1 MRKKTLVFAMLLCG
15 FLSSAEQKLIQKNL
29 QVDGVKRTF
38 YIYRPEK
45 AKTDHKLP
53 LVLIL
58 HGGGGNPLQVAK
70 HTQFQA
76 LAEKHGFVV
85 IFPEGLNK
93 HWNDGRKIKAHEKQD
108 RTISDIKFIRQLVK
122 EAVTNFNIAPRN
134 IFAAGISNGGFMCQ
148 RLAVEASDIFA
159 AVVSVAASLQEC
171 WKDTKPAG
179 KISIMLINGTAD
191 PLVPYNGGTVSIKF
205 PLLGVTLKRGKII
218 STDQTIEYWLKNNDL
233 KVKPVITNLKDIDP
247 KDGCHAI
254 RYDWQTQ
261 ALRPK
266 VVLIKV
272 INGGHTWPGKKRNL
286 SKRRVSK
293 ICQDFE
299 ASETIWLFFNS
310 LIKKQSDG

>member
-1 MRKKTLVFAMLLCG
+1 MLVCG
-15 FLSSAEQKLIQKNL
+15 FISTAEQKLTRKTIKI
-29 QVDGVKRTF
+29 DGVKRT
-38 YIYRPEK
+38 YYMYRPEEAK
-45 AKTDHKLP
+45 ADRKFP

-76 LAEKHGFVV
+76 LAEKYGFVV

-108 RTISDIKFIRQLVK
+108 REISDIKFIRQLIK
-122 EAVTNFNIAPRN
+122 ETVTNNNIDPRN

-159 AVVSVAASLQEC
+159 AVVSVAASLQER

-205 PLLGVTLKRGKII
+205 PLLGITLKRGKII
-218 STDQTIEYWLKNNDL
+218 STDKTIEYWLKNNAL
-233 KVKPVITNLKDIDP
+233 KVTPAITNLKDIDP
-247 KDGCHAI
+247 KDGCHAV
-254 RYDWQTQ
+254 RYDWQTK

-293 ICQDFE
+293 ICQDFD
-299 ASETIWLFFNS
+299 ASETIWRFFDS
-310 LIKKQSDG
+310 LIPKIKVTDK

>member
-1 MRKKTLVFAMLLCG
+1 MRKRTLVFAMLVCG
-15 FLSSAEQKLIQKNL
+15 FLSTAEQKLTPKNM
-29 QVDGVKRTF
+29 QVDGIKRAF
-38 YIYRPEK
+38 YMYHP
-45 AKTDHKLP
+45 AKTKADHKLP

-70 HTQFQA
+70 HTKFQA

-85 IFPEGLNK
+85 IFPKGLNK
-93 HWNDGRKIKAHEKQD
+93 HWNDGRKVKAHEKQD
-108 RTISDIKFIRQLVK
+108 REISDIKFIRQLVK
-122 EAVTNFNIAPRN
+122 EAVTKYNIDPRN
-134 IFAAGISNGGFMCQ
+134 VFAAGISNGGFMCQ

-159 AVVSVAASLQEC
+159 AVVSVAASLQER
-171 WKDTKPAG
+171 WKDTKPTG

-205 PLLGVTLKRGKII
+205 PLLGITLKRGKII

-233 KVKPVITNLKDIDP
+233 KVTPVIVNLKDLDL
-247 KDGCHAI
+247 KDGCHAV
-254 RYDWQTQ
+254 RYDWQTK

-272 INGGHTWPGKKRNL
+272 VNGGHTWPGKKRNL

-293 ICQDFE
+293 ICQDFD
-299 ASETIWLFFNS
+299 ASKTIWMFFDS
-310 LIKKQSDG
+310 LIPKLK